1 MNGGHA
7 TELEG
12 LTMSIDLLR
21 MALAQGSGEDADSV
35 AERILDAALGQ
46 FEDFG
51 LRRSTME
58 DIAKRCGMSRIT
70 IYRRFPKKEN
80 LIEAVVLREL
90 SSFLD
95 RLERVGDGDAG
106 PGPAGA
112 GGDSGSGPPGAGGGL
127 SAEDKMVERIA
138 FALQYLGNH
147 LLLRRLLRTEPESIL
162 PSLTVNGG
170 AVVDMAREHIAAS
183 IRHDLFGAR
192 TPPPEAE
199 RHVQL
204 VAELGVRIVLSF
216 ILTPSSAIPM
226 ATLDDARAFANDL
239 IAPVHASVLSELA
252 RAAE

>member
-1 MNGGHA
+1 MA
-7 TELEG
+7 
-12 LTMSIDLLR
+12 IDLLR
-21 MALAQGSGEDADSV
+21 VALGRDSGADTDEV
-35 AERILDAALGQ
+35 TERILAAALSQ

-58 DIAKRCGMSRIT
+58 DIARRCGMSRIT

-80 LIEAVVLREL
+80 LIEAVLLREL
-90 SSFLD
+90 ASFLD
-95 RLERVGDGDAG
+95 DLERVGAEEQ
-106 PGPAGA
+106 PGASGA
-112 GGDSGSGPPGAGGGL
+112 GGTM

-170 AVVDMAREHIAAS
+170 PVVDLAREHIAAF
-183 IRHDLFGAR
+183 IRTDLFGTR
-192 TPPPEAE
+192 TPPAEAE
-199 RHVQL
+199 RQIQI

-216 ILTPSSAIPM
+216 TLTPSSAIPM
-226 ATLDDARAFANDL
+226 ATLDDARAFAGDL

-252 RAAE
+252 RAAEA

>member
-1 MNGGHA
+1 
-7 TELEG
+7 
-12 LTMSIDLLR
+12 
-21 MALAQGSGEDADSV
+21 
-35 AERILDAALGQ
+35 
-46 FEDFG
+46 
-51 LRRSTME
+51 
-58 DIAKRCGMSRIT
+58 
-70 IYRRFPKKEN
+70 
-80 LIEAVVLREL
+80 
-90 SSFLD
+90 
-95 RLERVGDGDAG
+95 
-106 PGPAGA
+106 
-112 GGDSGSGPPGAGGGL
+112 
-127 SAEDKMVERIA
+127 MVERIA
-138 FALQYLGNH
+138 LALQYLGNH
-147 LLLRRLLRTEPESIL
+147 PLLRRLLRTEPESIL

-170 AVVDMAREHIAAS
+170 VVVDMAREHIAAF

>member
-1 MNGGHA
+1 
-7 TELEG
+7 
-12 LTMSIDLLR
+12 MSIDLLR
-21 MALAQGSGEDADSV
+21 MALTADRGEGTDTV

-90 SSFLD
+90 KSFLD
-95 RLERVGDGDAG
+95 CLERVGAGEDG
-106 PGPAGA
+106 GA
-112 GGDSGSGPPGAGGGL
+112 GL
-127 SAEDKMVERIA
+127 SAEEKMVERIA

-147 LLLRRLLRTEPESIL
+147 PLLRRLLRTEPESIL

-170 AVVDMAREHIAAS
+170 VVVDMAREHIAAF
-183 IRHDLFGAR
+183 IRRDLFGAK
-192 TPPPEAE
+192 TPPAGAE
-199 RHVQL
+199 RHVQI

-226 ATLDDARAFANDL
+226 DTLEDARAFASDL

-252 RAAE
+252 RASE

>member
-1 MNGGHA
+1 
-7 TELEG
+7 
-12 LTMSIDLLR
+12 MSIDLLR
-21 MALAQGSGEDADSV
+21 IALAADQGEDTDSV

-90 SSFLD
+90 KSFLD
-95 RLERVGDGDAG
+95 CLERVGGEADGGAGTAVG
-106 PGPAGA
+106 PGEADGSPREADGGAGA
-112 GGDSGSGPPGAGGGL
+112 AGGGGL

-147 LLLRRLLRTEPESIL
+147 PLLRRLLRTEPESIL

-170 AVVDMAREHIAAS
+170 VVVDMAREHIAAF
-183 IRHDLFGAR
+183 IRHDLFGVR
-192 TPPPEAE
+192 TPPAEAE
-199 RHVQL
+199 RHVQI

-226 ATLDDARAFANDL
+226 ATLEDARAFAKDL

-252 RAAE
+252 RATG

>member
-1 MNGGHA
+1 
-7 TELEG
+7 
-12 LTMSIDLLR
+12 MSIDLLR
-21 MALAQGSGEDADSV
+21 MALTADQGEDTDSV

-90 SSFLD
+90 KSFLD
-95 RLERVGDGDAG
+95 CLEKVGAESETGG
-106 PGPAGA
+106 ELGA
-112 GGDSGSGPPGAGGGL
+112 A
-127 SAEDKMVERIA
+127 DKMVERIA

-170 AVVDMAREHIAAS
+170 VVVDMAREHIAAS

-192 TPPPEAE
+192 APSAEAE
-199 RHVQL
+199 RQVQV

-226 ATLDDARAFANDL
+226 ATLEDARAFARDL

-252 RAAE
+252 RTTG

>member
-1 MNGGHA
+1 MA
-7 TELEG
+7 
-12 LTMSIDLLR
+12 IDLLR
-21 MALAQGSGEDADSV
+21 MALAADQGAVTDSATDSV
-35 AERILDAALGQ
+35 TERILDAALGQ

-80 LIEAVVLREL
+80 LVEAVVLREL
-90 SSFLD
+90 KSFLD
-95 RLERVGDGDAG
+95 CLERVGTDGD
-106 PGPAGA
+106 
-112 GGDSGSGPPGAGGGL
+112 GGEL
-127 SAEDKMVERIA
+127 SAEEKMVERIA

-147 LLLRRLLRTEPESIL
+147 PLLRRLLRTEPESIL

-170 AVVDMAREHIAAS
+170 AVVDMAREHIAAF
-183 IRHDLFGAR
+183 IRHDLFGAK
-192 TPPPEAE
+192 TPPAGAE
-199 RHVQL
+199 RHVQI

-226 ATLDDARAFANDL
+226 ATLADARAFASDL

-252 RAAE
+252 AQAASAE

>member
-1 MNGGHA
+1 
-7 TELEG
+7 
-12 LTMSIDLLR
+12 MSIDLLR
-21 MALAQGSGEDADSV
+21 MALTAGHGEDTDSV
-35 AERILDAALGQ
+35 TERILDAALGQ

-90 SSFLD
+90 KSFLEC
-95 RLERVGDGDAG
+95 LERVGSGETGAGG
-106 PGPAGA
+106 PGAGGAGA
-112 GGDSGSGPPGAGGGL
+112 GGPGVGGEL
-127 SAEDKMVERIA
+127 SAEEKMVERIA

-170 AVVDMAREHIAAS
+170 PVVDMAREHIAAF
-183 IRHDLFGAR
+183 IRHDLFGAK
-192 TPPPEAE
+192 TPPAEAE
-199 RHVQL
+199 RHVQV

-216 ILTPSSAIPM
+216 ILTPSTAIPM
-226 ATLDDARAFANDL
+226 ATLEDARAFASDL
-239 IAPVHASVLSELA
+239 IAPVHASVLSQLA
-252 RAAE
+252 RASE

>member
-1 MNGGHA
+1 
-7 TELEG
+7 
-12 LTMSIDLLR
+12 MSIDLLR
-21 MALAQGSGEDADSV
+21 IALGAGQGEDTDSV

-90 SSFLD
+90 KSFLD
-95 RLERVGDGDAG
+95 CLERVGGESD
-106 PGPAGA
+106 
-112 GGDSGSGPPGAGGGL
+112 GGDSGL
-127 SAEDKMVERIA
+127 SAADKMVERIA

-170 AVVDMAREHIAAS
+170 VVVDMAREHIAAS

-192 TPPPEAE
+192 TPPAGAE
-199 RHVQL
+199 RQVQV

-226 ATLDDARAFANDL
+226 ATLEDARAFARDL